1 MIHPDYIEFENG
13 NAYVKHIVPV
23 GTFPDDQPKSVFYE
37 NQTKDDFLS
46 FEDLNSVMQFHL
58 TKTSETVFR
67 EFKEVTKKEKLSFP
81 SCITN

>member
-1 MIHPDYIEFENG
+1 M
-13 NAYVKHIVPV
+13 PV
-23 GTFPDDQPKSVFYE
+23 GTFQDDQPNLVINVKFKK
-37 NQTKDDFLS
+37 NQTTEDDFLS

-67 EFKEVTKKEKLSFP
+67 EFKEVTKEKLSFP